1 VPGVGG
7 GKGRQTRQPDRSA
20 TFEERQKREGRSPIF
35 AASAIVPSIHRSL
48 VRGVLMAKQTAFQKL
63 KSRWAAEIKDEEKL
77 AAHIVSFFFAISFFK
92 DSVFVAV

>member
-1 VPGVGG
+1 LAG
-7 GKGRQTRQPDRSA
+7 GKGQQTRQADTSA

-35 AASAIVPSIHRSL
+35 AVAAVVPSAHRSL
-48 VRGVLMAKQTAFQKL
+48 VRGVLMAKQTAFQKF

-92 DSVFVAV
+92 DSVFVSV